1 MSGGWLRPRPLPHQ
15 APPPQHPPP
24 PTGTHDVTE
33 DSRPRLIGQS
43 GCLEDVQ
50 RALGLQLANQGRQ
63 SAEGAGR
70 GSAHPVEAQDQ
81 QSDQKK
87 KKRTQRNRC
96 GRQQPISSRQRPISS
111 RGRRWRPDSPV
122 VHHCGAVLGGAV
134 LPHQLHQ
141 LQTAAGCAVRVRPA
155 GGHVAPHLQDKII
168 LQAVGAESS

>member
-15 APPPQHPPP
+15 APPLQHPP

-63 SAEGAGR
+63 SAEGSGR

-81 QSDQKK
+81 QSDKK
-87 KKRTQRNRC
+87 KKDPKKQIWPAAA
-96 GRQQPISSRQRPISS
+96 GSRQRPISS
-111 RGRRWRPDSPV
+111 RWRQCRPDSPV
-122 VHHCGAVLGGAV
+122 VHHCGAVLGGTV

-141 LQTAAGCAVRVRPA
+141 LQTAAGCAVWVRPA

>member
-24 PTGTHDVTE
+24 PTGTHDVAE

-87 KKRTQRNRC
+87 KKDPKKQMWPAAAN
-96 GRQQPISSRQRPISS
+96 QQQ
-111 RGRRWRPDSPV
+111 
-122 VHHCGAVLGGAV
+122 GAAV
-134 LPHQLHQ
+134 
-141 LQTAAGCAVRVRPA
+141 AA
-155 GGHVAPHLQDKII
+155 
-168 LQAVGAESS
+168 